1 MNEVM
6 KWVTDSVV
14 VQNTTGNLPYGRLSV
29 VSCVGTC
36 IVEADEV
43 EHEALFPWLLGVTN
57 RSQS

>member
-14 VQNTTGNLPYGRLSV
+14 VQNTTGYLPYGRLSV
-29 VSCVGTC
+29 VFCVGTC

-43 EHEALFPWLLGVTN
+43 EHEALFPWLLGVSN
-57 RSQS
+57 